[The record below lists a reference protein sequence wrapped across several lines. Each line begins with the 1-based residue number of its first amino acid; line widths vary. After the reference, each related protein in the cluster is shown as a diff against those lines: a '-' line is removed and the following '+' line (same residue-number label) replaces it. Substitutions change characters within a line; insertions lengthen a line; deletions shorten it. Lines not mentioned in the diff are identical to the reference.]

1 MKKIIILIALC
12 LGVNVFSISTQDGLY
27 CSVISLWNFEE
38 KKINDLTKKD
48 YKEAKRCGI
57 EFLIADV
64 ILREKKISELNDK
77 EFKYI
82 LKYADSS
89 LFVNRLKEEKDTL
102 LEERKRL
109 IRKYTARFLFK
120 AWGLEDF

>member
-1 MKKIIILIALC
+1 MKKIIMLITLC
-12 LGVNVFSISTQDGLY
+12 LGVNVFSMSTIDGLY